1 MLDDPQSSMSSAND
15 TYRNRRSFP
24 RRAGKARVEYRP
36 GKYGMGKPVSGRL
49 IDLSQDGAVFA
60 IAQTANAG
68 DEMELEIHS
77 LVGNL
82 KHRCRGSVIRCERE
96 TEDSDSEHLV
106 FCQFEKRVPYA
117 LFVDL
122 SR

>member
-1 MLDDPQSSMSSAND
+1 MLDDPQTSMSSAND

-24 RRAGKARVEYRP
+24 RRAGKARVEFRP
-36 GKYGMGKPVSGRL
+36 GKWGMGKPISGRL
-49 IDLSQDGAVFA
+49 VDLSQDGAVFA
-60 IAQTANAG
+60 IAQTATAG

-82 KHRCRGSVIRCERE
+82 KHCCRGSVIRCELE
-96 TEDSDSEHLV
+96 TDEPGSENLV